1 MLRHGLKNAL
11 IPIVTVVGVQAG
23 YLLGGAVL
31 TETVFA
37 WPGVG
42 TLMVQGILARDFPLV
57 QGCVLVVALASSSS
71 TWRSTALRVARSTHP
86 LRVSGLSVASPASTT
101 HARAAARTLRA
112 LGRIARA
119 IGWPCGW
126 ARLLAVARGRRAW
139 LAAARPG
146 HGGHTESPAAAADP
160 GSSRSGTDEFGRD
173 LLARLV
179 WGARVSLLAG
189 VATAAAS
196 MVVGVTLGILGGF
209 YTGWVETVVMRLTDI
224 LMAFPYILLAIAI
237 VAGLGPGL
245 RNAMIAIAIV
255 GFPIYTRLV
264 RSIVLSLREREFVE
278 AARALGATD
287 PVMLGRHILPHL
299 LSPVIVAFSLD
310 VGAKILA
317 TAGLSFLGL
326 GTQPPT
332 ADWGSMLATG
342 RQFVILS
349 PHVVLLPGLAIFVI
363 VLALNLVGDA
373 LRDLLDPRAAV
384 R

>member
-1 MLRHGLKNAL
+1 MSRPFGRNRLAVLATL
-11 IPIVTVVGVQAG
+11 VIVGV
-23 YLLGGAVL
+23 VL
-31 TETVFA
+31 
-37 WPGVG
+37 
-42 TLMVQGILARDFPLV
+42 
-57 QGCVLVVALASSSS
+57 
-71 TWRSTALRVARSTHP
+71 
-86 LRVSGLSVASPASTT
+86 
-101 HARAAARTLRA
+101 AA
-112 LGRIARA
+112 
-119 IGWPCGW
+119 
-126 ARLLAVARGRRAW
+126 LLAPYLP
-139 LAAARPG
+139 LADPDTVDTPNRLRPPLAPG
-146 HGGHTESPAAAADP
+146 HLL
-160 GSSRSGTDEFGRD
+160 GTDEFGRD
-173 LLARLV
+173 LLSRLV
-179 WGARVSLLAG
+179 WGARISLLAG
-189 VATAAAS
+189 AASAAAA
-196 MVVGVTLGILGGF
+196 MLVGVVLGVFGG
-209 YTGWVETVVMRLTDI
+209 YYSGWPETVIMRLTDI

-264 RSIVLSLREREFVE
+264 RGIVLSVRGREFVE
-278 AARALGATD
+278 AARALGSPD
-287 PVMLGRHILPHL
+287 RLILVRHIVPQLI
-299 LSPVIVAFSLD
+299 SPVVVAFSLD

-373 LRDLLDPRAAV
+373 LRDLLDPRTYS

>member
-1 MLRHGLKNAL
+1 MSERGL
-11 IPIVTVVGVQAG
+11 GR
-23 YLLGGAVL
+23 
-31 TETVFA
+31 
-37 WPGVG
+37 
-42 TLMVQGILARDFPLV
+42 QGLAMAA
-57 QGCVLVVALASSSS
+57 ALA
-71 TWRSTALRVARSTHP
+71 LVA
-86 LRVSGLSVASPASTT
+86 
-101 HARAAARTLRA
+101 
-112 LGRIARA
+112 
-119 IGWPCGW
+119 
-126 ARLLAVARGRRAW
+126 AV
-139 LAAARPG
+139 LAAALAPVLPLVDPDTVDTPNRLRPPLSSG
-146 HGGHTESPAAAADP
+146 HAL
-160 GSSRSGTDEFGRD
+160 GTDEFGRD

-196 MVVGVTLGILGGF
+196 MLVGVVLGVLGGF
-209 YTGWVETVVMRLTDI
+209 YTGWVEALVMRLTDV

-237 VAGLGPGL
+237 VGGLGPGL
-245 RNAMIAIAIV
+245 RNAMLAIAIV

-287 PVMLGRHILPHL
+287 PIILGRHILPHL

-310 VGAKILA
+310 VGFKILA

-349 PHVVLLPGLAIFVI
+349 PHVALLPGLAIFVV

-373 LRDLLDPRAAV
+373 LRDVLDPRAVV

>member
-1 MLRHGLKNAL
+1 M
-11 IPIVTVVGVQAG
+11 IVRVADGGRADATE
-23 YLLGGAVL
+23 LGAEGRL
-31 TETVFA
+31 TRS
-37 WPGVG
+37 
-42 TLMVQGILARDFPLV
+42 LA
-57 QGCVLVVALASSSS
+57 
-71 TWRSTALRVARSTHP
+71 RVARGNR
-86 LRVSGLSVASPASTT
+86 LAVLA
-101 HARAAARTLRA
+101 A
-112 LGRIARA
+112 LG
-119 IGWPCGW
+119 
-126 ARLLAVARGRRAW
+126 L
-139 LAAARPG
+139 LAAATLALVAPWLPLLDPDAVDTVERLRQPLTPG
-146 HGGHTESPAAAADP
+146 HAL
-160 GSSRSGTDEFGRD
+160 GTDEFGRD

-189 VATAAAS
+189 VVTAAAA
-196 MVVGVTLGILGGF
+196 MLIGVTLGIFGGF
-209 YTGWVETVVMRLTDI
+209 YTGWIENVVMRLTDI

-245 RNAMIAIAIV
+245 LNAMIAIAIV
-255 GFPIYTRLV
+255 GFPIYARLV
-264 RSIVLSLREREFVE
+264 RGVVLSLREREFVE
-278 AARALGATD
+278 AARALGSDDARI
-287 PVMLGRHILPHL
+287 LGRHILPHL

-349 PHVVLLPGLAIFVI
+349 PHVVLLPGLAIFGI

-373 LRDLLDPRAAV
+373 LRDVLDPRIQA

>member
-1 MLRHGLKNAL
+1 MSIRVAGVGE
-11 IPIVTVVGVQAG
+11 PIV
-23 YLLGGAVL
+23 GAAEVSR
-31 TETVFA
+31 FRR
-37 WPGVG
+37 
-42 TLMVQGILARDFPLV
+42 GIGRLARRDRLA
-57 QGCVLVVALASSSS
+57 VVA
-71 TWRSTALRVARSTHP
+71 ALV
-86 LRVSGLSVASPASTT
+86 L
-101 HARAAARTLRA
+101 
-112 LGRIARA
+112 
-119 IGWPCGW
+119 
-126 ARLLAVARGRRAW
+126 
-139 LAAARPG
+139 LAAALAALLAPWLPLLDPDTVDTPNRLQPPLTPG
-146 HGGHTESPAAAADP
+146 H
-160 GSSRSGTDEFGRD
+160 RLGTDEFGRD
-173 LLARLV
+173 LLARLI

-189 VATAAAS
+189 VATAAAA
-196 MVVGVTLGILGGF
+196 MAIGVTLGILGGF
-209 YTGWVETVVMRLTDI
+209 YTGWIETVVMRLTDI

-264 RSIVLSLREREFVE
+264 RSVVLSLREREFVE
-278 AARALGATD
+278 AARALGAKD
-287 PVMLGRHILPHL
+287 PLILGRHILPHL

-332 ADWGSMLATG
+332 AVWGSMLATG
-342 RQFVILS
+342 RQFVVLS

-373 LRDLLDPRAAV
+373 LRDLLDPRTST

>member
-1 MLRHGLKNAL
+1 MSKRWGRN
-11 IPIVTVVGVQAG
+11 Q
-23 YLLGGAVL
+23 
-31 TETVFA
+31 
-37 WPGVG
+37 
-42 TLMVQGILARDFPLV
+42 LA
-57 QGCVLVVALASSSS
+57 
-71 TWRSTALRVARSTHP
+71 
-86 LRVSGLSVASPASTT
+86 
-101 HARAAARTLRA
+101 
-112 LGRIARA
+112 
-119 IGWPCGW
+119 
-126 ARLLAVARGRRAW
+126 LLAMIVLAGVV
-139 LAAARPG
+139 LAACLAPYLPLADPDAVDTVQRLKPPLTPG
-146 HGGHTESPAAAADP
+146 HLL
-160 GSSRSGTDEFGRD
+160 GTDEFGRD
-173 LLARLV
+173 LLSRLV

-189 VATAAAS
+189 AATAAAA
-196 MVVGVTLGILGGF
+196 MLIGVLLGVLSG
-209 YTGWVETVVMRLTDI
+209 YYAGWPETVIMRLTDI

-264 RSIVLSLREREFVE
+264 RGIVLSVRGREFVE
-278 AARALGATD
+278 AARALGSTD
-287 PVMLGRHILPHL
+287 RLILARHIVPQL

-373 LRDLLDPRAAV
+373 LRDFLDPRTYSS
-384 R
+384 

>member
-1 MLRHGLKNAL
+1 MNSRALWRQGLAVVAGLAL
-11 IPIVTVVGVQAG
+11 VA
-23 YLLGGAVL
+23 AVL
-31 TETVFA
+31 AAV
-37 WPGVG
+37 
-42 TLMVQGILARDFPLV
+42 LAPVLPLV
-57 QGCVLVVALASSSS
+57 DPDTVD
-71 TWRSTALRVARSTHP
+71 TPNRLRPPGS
-86 LRVSGLSVASPASTT
+86 
-101 HARAAARTLRA
+101 
-112 LGRIARA
+112 
-119 IGWPCGW
+119 
-126 ARLLAVARGRRAW
+126 
-139 LAAARPG
+139 PG
-146 HGGHTESPAAAADP
+146 HAL
-160 GSSRSGTDEFGRD
+160 GTDEFGRD

-196 MVVGVTLGILGGF
+196 MLVGVVLGVLGGF
-209 YTGWVETVVMRLTDI
+209 YTGWVETVVMRLTDV

-237 VAGLGPGL
+237 VGGLGPGL
-245 RNAMIAIAIV
+245 RNAMLAIAIV

-287 PVMLGRHILPHL
+287 PIILGRHILPHL

-310 VGAKILA
+310 VGFKILA

-349 PHVVLLPGLAIFVI
+349 PHVALLPGLAIFVV

-373 LRDLLDPRAAV
+373 LRDVLDPRAAV

>member
-1 MLRHGLKNAL
+1 MSSRALWRQGLAVTAAL
-11 IPIVTVVGVQAG
+11 ALVA
-23 YLLGGAVL
+23 AVL
-31 TETVFA
+31 
-37 WPGVG
+37 
-42 TLMVQGILARDFPLV
+42 
-57 QGCVLVVALASSSS
+57 
-71 TWRSTALRVARSTHP
+71 
-86 LRVSGLSVASPASTT
+86 
-101 HARAAARTLRA
+101 AA
-112 LGRIARA
+112 
-119 IGWPCGW
+119 
-126 ARLLAVARGRRAW
+126 LLAPVLP
-139 LAAARPG
+139 LADPDTVDTPNRLRP
-146 HGGHTESPAAAADP
+146 P
-160 GSSRSGTDEFGRD
+160 GSSGHALGTDEFGRD

-196 MVVGVTLGILGGF
+196 MLIGVALGVIGGF
-209 YTGWVETVVMRLTDI
+209 YTGWVEALVMRLTDI

-237 VAGLGPGL
+237 VGGLGPGL
-245 RNAMIAIAIV
+245 RNAMLAIAIV

-264 RSIVLSLREREFVE
+264 RGIVLSLREREFVE
-278 AARALGATD
+278 AARALGAGD
-287 PVMLGRHILPHL
+287 PIILARHILPHL

-310 VGAKILA
+310 VGFKILA

-349 PHVVLLPGLAIFVI
+349 PHVAMLPGLAIFVV

>member
-1 MLRHGLKNAL
+1 MSRR
-11 IPIVTVVGVQAG
+11 
-23 YLLGGAVL
+23 L
-31 TETVFA
+31 T
-37 WPGVG
+37 GNR
-42 TLMVQGILARDFPLV
+42 LA
-57 QGCVLVVALASSSS
+57 VVAFFVILGTVGA
-71 TWRSTALRVARSTHP
+71 ALFAPYLP
-86 LRVSGLSVASPASTT
+86 LSDPDTVDTPNR
-101 HARAAARTLRA
+101 LRPP
-112 LGRIARA
+112 LT
-119 IGWPCGW
+119 
-126 ARLLAVARGRRAW
+126 
-139 LAAARPG
+139 PG
-146 HGGHTESPAAAADP
+146 HWL
-160 GSSRSGTDEFGRD
+160 GTDEFGRD

-179 WGARVSLLAG
+179 WGARVSLVAG
-189 VATAAAS
+189 AATAAAA
-196 MVVGVTLGILGGF
+196 MLIGVVLGVFGGY
-209 YTGWVETVVMRLTDI
+209 YTGWSETVIMRLTDI

-245 RNAMIAIAIV
+245 RNAMIAITIV

-264 RSIVLSLREREFVE
+264 RGIVLSVREREFVE
-278 AARALGATD
+278 AARALGSTD
-287 PVMLGRHILPHL
+287 RLILVRHIVPQL

-373 LRDLLDPRAAV
+373 LRDLLDPRTYA

>member
-1 MLRHGLKNAL
+1 MSDAGA
-11 IPIVTVVGVQAG
+11 VTVSIPR
-23 YLLGGAVL
+23 AV
-31 TETVFA
+31 ETV
-37 WPGVG
+37 
-42 TLMVQGILARDFPLV
+42 R
-57 QGCVLVVALASSSS
+57 
-71 TWRSTALRVARSTHP
+71 RR
-86 LRVSGLSVASPASTT
+86 
-101 HARAAARTLRA
+101 RA
-112 LGRIARA
+112 LGRLAGRNRLA
-119 IGWPCGW
+119 VV
-126 ARLLAVARGRRAW
+126 AALALLAAV
-139 LAAARPG
+139 AAALLAPWL
-146 HGGHTESPAAAADP
+146 PLADP
-160 GSSRSGTDEFGRD
+160 DIVDTPHRLRPLLTAGHALGTDEFGRD

-189 VATAAAS
+189 VASAAAA
-196 MVVGVTLGILGGF
+196 MLIGVTLGILGGF
-209 YTGWVETVVMRLTDI
+209 YTGSIEMIIMRLTDI
-224 LMAFPYILLAIAI
+224 LMAFPYVLLAIAI

-245 RNAMIAIAIV
+245 RNAMVAIAIV
-255 GFPIYTRLV
+255 GFPLYTRLV
-264 RSIVLSLREREFVE
+264 RGVVLSLREREFVE
-278 AARALGATD
+278 AARALGASD
-287 PVMLGRHILPHL
+287 VVILGRHVLPHL

-373 LRDLLDPRAAV
+373 LRDVLDPRAAA